1 MSRTIAISLLLIGM
15 LLFLGSCAPM
25 GMVIYYEMIISPSD
39 SYSLSGPNTVDKTTF
54 HASPGTL
61 ARFTITADITTP
73 SVQEDSDSLDDKYLA
88 RFKFPISYTI
98 SDASDKILVKE
109 ATVLAWRDKDP
120 YLNDMGREAANFQ
133 LTMLVY
139 YLISFVLC
147 FVLRRHDL
155 SSKLYHHRRNTN
167 FPRGR
172 LPLSNDYPFY

>member
-1 MSRTIAISLLLIGM
+1 
-15 LLFLGSCAPM
+15 M

-54 HASPGTL
+54 HANPGTL

-73 SVQEDSDSLDDKYLA
+73 SVQEDPDSLDDKYLA

-109 ATVLAWRDKDP
+109 ATVLVWRDKDP

-147 FVLRRHDL
+147 FVLIGFVLISAAMIFHL
-155 SSKLYHHRRNTN
+155 SYIIIGAIQTS
-167 FPRGR
+167 RGA
-172 LPLSNDYPFY
+172 DYRYPMIIRFIKA